1 MEDKLS
7 FRKLFEEARQ
17 YEDYW
22 TEGLALE
29 FTEQIS
35 RLMKEKNVSRSV
47 LAERIGHS
55 PAYITKVLRGDANLT
70 IATMVKLARALG
82 AEVRLHLSP
91 AGSRTTWYDQPAEP
105 AHEVVS
111 EEEEPQAL
119 RKAR

>member
-17 YEDYW
+17 HEDYW
-22 TEGLALE
+22 TEGLAVE
-29 FTEQIS
+29 FTEEIS

-55 PAYITKVLRGDANLT
+55 PAYVTKVLRGDANLT
-70 IATMVKLARALG
+70 IASMVKLARALG
-82 AEVRLHLSP
+82 AEVRVHLAA

-105 AHEVVS
+105 VQDVGSQDEEVK
-111 EEEEPQAL
+111 AL